1 VFIAEKILNQ
11 KNGYHLTDIEAKVTK
26 KPHLITYIPPPAA
39 IKVSLQA

>member
-11 KNGYHLTDIEAKVTK
+11 KNGYHLTDIEAKE
-26 KPHLITYIPPPAA
+26 PHLITYIPPPAA